1 MVSLFNIGMNLKS
14 VPYVSEKRIGD
25 LKKLSITTAEELVK
39 HFPRNYIDLTH
50 LTPLKFAY
58 DNDYVLT
65 LAKVEIEP
73 RAQVG
78 SRVKYVKAYCSQG
91 ADTFGVVWFNQPYV
105 VNKLKCGEEYLF
117 YGRVSI
123 KYGTVS
129 MTNPIFER
137 VDKNYRL
144 KGLMPVYTIK
154 GNLTQSGMKQICL
167 NAVKALN
174 IQSAIP
180 NYIAQKYGLC
190 DLKSAYYEVHNPSS
204 DKTLQM
210 ASDRIAL
217 DEYFKLVS
225 AFKIIKGDKKQIKSR
240 KYSISAEKIKKFA
253 ERFPFEFTEG
263 QKQAVNE
270 VYKDLTSPCVMNR
283 LLQGDVGSGKTAVSL
298 CALYIALYS
307 GYQTAL
313 LAPTEVLAKQNYEVA
328 KKYLPEFEIAYL
340 SGSLTKTQKNQIK
353 QDIIDNKVKLV
364 VGTHA
369 VIQEDVEFHNLALC
383 VCDEQQRFGVAQRS
397 ALEGKGVYT
406 DTLVM
411 SATPIPR
418 SLSLIFYGD
427 LDVSTIKDKP
437 KARAEVQTNIV
448 PLTKYEDMLSFI
460 VDQADK
466 GNQTYFVCPKIDGDE
481 ESATLSVTEL
491 YKELDTLLG
500 NVKIGL
506 LHGKMKDSEK
516 LSVMQDFKAKK
527 YDILVSTT
535 VIEVGVDVPDAT
547 VMVIMSAERFG
558 LSQLH
563 QLRGRV
569 GRSNKKS
576 YCFLL
581 CTKESEK
588 ALERLSAVKN
598 CADGF
603 KISEIDFD
611 MRGGGDLLGE
621 RQSGRILTDLKSLKY
636 SSKTVFFAK
645 SLSDEAFSNSENIP
659 ALKKHALEFYERLK
673 NVTLN

>member
-1 MVSLFNIGMNLKS
+1 MNLKN
-14 VPYVSEKRIGD
+14 VPYVSDKRIND
-25 LKKLSITTAEELVK
+25 LKKMSICSVEDLIK
-39 HFPRNYIDLTH
+39 HFPKNYLDLTH
-50 LTPLKFAY
+50 IIPLKDAY
-58 DNDYVLT
+58 NNDFVLT
-65 LAKVEIEP
+65 LARVEIEP
-73 RAQVG
+73 RAQIG

-129 MTNPIFER
+129 MINPVFEPI
-137 VDKNYRL
+137 DKNYRL
-144 KGLMPVYTIK
+144 KGLMPVYSVK
-154 GNLTQSGMKQICL
+154 GNITQSGMGKICKS
-167 NAVKALN
+167 AVKTLN
-174 IQSAIP
+174 PVSAIP
-180 NYIAQKYGLC
+180 WTIISKYNLP
-190 DLKSAYYEVHNPSS
+190 DIKSAYYEVHSPTSEKS
-204 DKTLQM
+204 LRL

-217 DEYFKLVS
+217 EEYFKLIS
-225 AFKIIKGDKKQIKSR
+225 AFKIIKGDKKQVKTR
-240 KYSISAEKIKKFA
+240 KYSISTEKIKQFA
-253 ERFPFEFTEG
+253 NRFSFEFTAG

-270 VYKDLTSPCVMNR
+270 IYKDLTSPYVMNR

-298 CALYIALYS
+298 CALYIALES

-313 LAPTEVLAKQNYEVA
+313 LSPTEVLAKQNYEIC
-328 KKYLPEFEIAYL
+328 KKYLPEFEVGYL
-340 SGSLTKTQKNQIK
+340 SGSVKKSEKLKIK
-353 QDIIDNKVKLV
+353 EDVKSGKVKLL

-369 VIQEDVEFHNLALC
+369 VIQEDVEFNDLSLC

-397 ALEGKGVYT
+397 ALEGKGTFT

-427 LDVSTIKDKP
+427 LDVSTILDKP
-437 KARAEVQTNIV
+437 SGRAQIQTNVV
-448 PLTKYEDMLSFI
+448 PLTKYEDMLEFI
-460 VDQADK
+460 LNQADK
-466 GNQTYFVCPKIDGDE
+466 GNQTYMVCPKIDGDE
-481 ESATLSVTEL
+481 DSATLSVTEL
-491 YKELDTLLG
+491 YDELSMLLPS
-500 NVKIGL
+500 VKIGL

-516 LSVMQDFKAKK
+516 LSVMQDFKNKK

-581 CTKESEK
+581 CTKESPN

-598 CADGF
+598 CQDGF
-603 KISEIDFD
+603 KISEIDFN

-621 RQSGRILTDLKSLKY
+621 RQSGKILSDLKGLRY
-636 SSKTVFFAK
+636 SPNTVFFAK
-645 SLSDEAFSNSENIP
+645 TLSDEAFATPENVP
-659 ALKKHALEFYERLK
+659 ALKKHAVEFYERLK

>member
-1 MVSLFNIGMNLKS
+1 MNLKN
-14 VPYVSEKRIGD
+14 VPYVSDKRIKD
-25 LKKLSITTAEELVK
+25 LKTLSITTAEELIK
-39 HFPRNYIDLTH
+39 HFPRNYLDLTH
-50 LTPLKFAY
+50 VTPLSDAY
-58 DNDYVLT
+58 NNDFVLT
-65 LAKVEIEP
+65 LARVEIEP
-73 RAQVG
+73 RAQLG
-78 SRVKYVKAYCSQG
+78 TRVKYVKAYCSQG
-91 ADTFGVVWFNQPYV
+91 ADTFSVVWFNQPYV

-129 MTNPIFER
+129 MTNPIFEPI
-137 VDKNYRL
+137 DKNYRL

-154 GNLTQSGMKQICL
+154 GNLTQSGMKQICR
-167 NAVKALN
+167 NAVNAVN
-174 IQSAIP
+174 PTTAIP
-180 NYIAQKYGLC
+180 YSLASKYGLSS
-190 DLKSAYYEVHNPSS
+190 LKSAYLEVHSPSS
-204 DKTLQM
+204 DKALKL

-217 DEYFKLVS
+217 EEYFKLIS

-240 KYSISAEKIKKFA
+240 KYSITAEKMKAFT
-253 ERFPFEFTEG
+253 ERFSFEFTAG

-270 VYKDLTSPCVMNR
+270 IYKDITSPYVMNR
-283 LLQGDVGSGKTAVSL
+283 LLQGDVGSGKTAVSV
-298 CALYIALYS
+298 CALYIALSS
-307 GYQTAL
+307 GYQSAL
-313 LAPTEVLAKQNYEVA
+313 LSPTEVLAKQNYEVC

-340 SGSLTKTQKNQIK
+340 SGSVKKSEKEKIK
-353 QDIIDNKVKLV
+353 EDIRLGKIKLV

-369 VIQEDVEFHNLALC
+369 VLQENVEFNNLALC

-397 ALEGKGVYT
+397 ALEGKGVFT

-437 KARAEVQTNIV
+437 SARAKVQTNIV
-448 PLTKYEDMLSFI
+448 PLHKYEDMLSFI
-460 VDQADK
+460 VSEADK

-481 ESATLSVTEL
+481 ESATLSVKEL
-491 YKELDTLLG
+491 YDELSLLLSG
-500 NVKIGL
+500 VKIGL

-516 LSVMQDFKAKK
+516 LSVMKDFKDKK

-569 GRSNKKS
+569 GRSDKKS
-576 YCFLL
+576 YCFLI
-581 CTKESEK
+581 CTKETQV
-588 ALERLSAVKN
+588 AMERLSAVKN
-598 CADGF
+598 CSDGF
-603 KISEIDFD
+603 EISEIDFD

-645 SLSDEAFSNSENIP
+645 ALSDEAFSNAENVP
-659 ALKKHALEFYERLK
+659 LLKKHAVEFYERLK

>member
-1 MVSLFNIGMNLKS
+1 MHLKN
-14 VPYVSEKRIGD
+14 VPYVSDKRIND
-25 LKKLSITTAEELVK
+25 LKKMSIYSVEDLTK
-39 HFPRNYIDLTH
+39 HFPRNYLDLTQI
-50 LTPLKFAY
+50 TPLKDAY
-58 DNDYVLT
+58 NNDYVLT
-65 LAKVEIEP
+65 LARVEIEP

-129 MTNPIFER
+129 MTNPVFEP

-144 KGLMPVYTIK
+144 KGLMPVYSVK
-154 GNLTQSGMKQICL
+154 GNITQSGMKQICK
-167 NAVKALN
+167 NAVKTLSPT
-174 IQSAIP
+174 SAIP
-180 NYIAQKYGLC
+180 YSLINKYGLS
-190 DLKSAYYEVHNPSS
+190 DIKNAYYEVHSPTNEKSL
-204 DKTLQM
+204 KL

-217 DEYFKLVS
+217 EEYFKLIS
-225 AFKIIKGDKKQIKSR
+225 AFKIIKGDKRQIKNR
-240 KYSISAEKIKKFA
+240 KYSITTEKIKKFVS
-253 ERFPFEFTEG
+253 RFPFEFTSG
-263 QKQAVNE
+263 QKSAVNE
-270 VYKDLTSPCVMNR
+270 IYKDLTSPYVMNR

-298 CALYIALYS
+298 CALYIALES

-313 LAPTEVLAKQNYEVA
+313 LSPTEVLAKQNYEIC
-328 KKYLPEFEIAYL
+328 KKYFPEFEVGYL
-340 SGSLTKTQKNQIK
+340 SGSVKKTEKSKIK
-353 QDIIDNKVKLV
+353 EDVKSNKIKLL

-369 VIQEDVEFHNLALC
+369 VIQEDVEFNCLSLC

-427 LDVSTIKDKP
+427 LDVSTILDKP
-437 KARAEVQTNIV
+437 VDRAQIQTNIV
-448 PLTKYEDMLSFI
+448 PQTKYEDMLEFI
-460 VDQADK
+460 LNQADK
-466 GNQTYFVCPKIDGDE
+466 GFQTYMVCPKIDGDE

-491 YKELDTLLG
+491 HAELSMLLPS
-500 NVKIGL
+500 VKIGL

-516 LSVMQDFKAKK
+516 LSVMQDFKDKK
-527 YDILVSTT
+527 YSILVSTT

-569 GRSNKKS
+569 GRSDKKS

-581 CTKESEK
+581 CTKESQL

-598 CADGF
+598 CSDGF
-603 KISEIDFD
+603 KISEIDFE

-621 RQSGRILTDLKSLKY
+621 RQSGKILSDLKGLRY
-636 SSKTVFFAK
+636 SPSTVFFAK
-645 SLSDEAFSNSENIP
+645 TLSDEAFANEENVP
-659 ALKKHALEFYERLK
+659 SLKKHAVEFYERLK